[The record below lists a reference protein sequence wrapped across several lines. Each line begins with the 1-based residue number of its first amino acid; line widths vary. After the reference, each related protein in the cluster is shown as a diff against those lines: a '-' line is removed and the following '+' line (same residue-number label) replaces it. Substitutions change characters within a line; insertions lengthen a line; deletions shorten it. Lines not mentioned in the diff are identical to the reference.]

1 MHAEGATRLLPTRLL
16 HAEGATRLL
25 PVSRD
30 AEGAARLS
38 PGGAE
43 GATRLL
49 PTMNLDAE
57 GATSLLPVTQN
68 RSRSPIRSEAGPLCG
83 PDARVVEGS
92 ARSPPRPAR
101 LSSGDPGGLL
111 RVGFWFTHQEH
122 LEKARNLSHPMDSAN
137 PIAPQT
143 LEVLRKYMTSSPSEL
158 SMARRLALLKVR
170 LLVRTL
176 DKDEAQL
183 HKQFPPWYEKVVASK
198 KILAWK
204 RLLEE
209 NNYDD
214 LEVANFLLKGCP
226 LVGTSDLPGA
236 FDPKIV
242 PAKMTESELRAT
254 SIARRTAMV
263 HSHRTIETEHAS
275 HLEKATAEEVERGF
289 LDGPYTEEQVSE
301 KLGTKHWC
309 AVRRFVLVQGAELK
323 LRPIDDCAEA
333 QLNDAYTS
341 TIKLRMMDSDYVS
354 ALALRIARAEA
365 DRAADLGVEPRAWVG
380 KTLDLTKAYKQLP
393 IEPKHR
399 DLCV

>member
-1 MHAEGATRLLPTRLL
+1 
-16 HAEGATRLL
+16 
-25 PVSRD
+25 
-30 AEGAARLS
+30 
-38 PGGAE
+38 
-43 GATRLL
+43 
-49 PTMNLDAE
+49 
-57 GATSLLPVTQN
+57 
-68 RSRSPIRSEAGPLCG
+68 
-83 PDARVVEGS
+83 
-92 ARSPPRPAR
+92 
-101 LSSGDPGGLL
+101 
-111 RVGFWFTHQEH
+111 
-122 LEKARNLSHPMDSAN
+122 
-137 PIAPQT
+137 
-143 LEVLRKYMTSSPSEL
+143 
-158 SMARRLALLKVR
+158 MARRLALLKVR

-226 LVGTSDLPGA
+226 LVGTSDLPEA

-254 SIARRTAMV
+254 SVARRKAML
-263 HSHRTIETEHAS
+263 HSHRTTETEHAS

-301 KLGTKHWC
+301 KLGTKRWC

-354 ALALRIARAEA
+354 ALALKIAKAEA
-365 DRAADLGVEPRAWVG
+365 DRAAKLGVEPRAGLVR
-380 KTLDLTKAYKQLP
+380 LLT
-393 IEPKHR
+393 
-399 DLCV
+399 